1 MHKYSVKLLSS
12 KIRNIEQFIFI
23 SYEKDGYK
31 YPKNLDQLWN
41 RP

>member
-1 MHKYSVKLLSS
+1 MRKYSFELLSS

-23 SYEKDGYK
+23 SHEKNGYK